1 MRLITRD
8 DFVDTYVKIKQRG
21 FAFFS
26 SKFNL
31 NEVKRAKSAFNHST
45 IDTSNW
51 WIIPKVIERWNLLV
65 TGNKDLGFVDF
76 TVNTFLK
83 DKNNIKMLSL
93 GSGNCSSELK
103 FASYKNF
110 EDILCVDISNVR
122 LQEAKKIAEHKKL
135 TNINF
140 SVSNANTYTFP
151 KNHFDIIYF
160 RASLHHF
167 KNVDH
172 LVGKL
177 IKDAL
182 KPNGFLIIDE
192 YVGPNRLQFSKNQI
206 TAINKAITLIPK
218 KYRKRYKLNLY
229 KNKISGSGLLRMK
242 IADPSECIDSENI
255 LPSIHNNF
263 ETIYEAN
270 YGGNILAAALKD
282 IAHHFREIN
291 SEKEIILNNL
301 FEFEDDYLKKHPSD
315 FVFGIYKPLTL

>member
-8 DFVDTYVKIKQRG
+8 DFVDAYIKIRQRG
-21 FAFFS
+21 LAFFS

-31 NEVKRAKSAFNHST
+31 NEAKRAKSAFNHST

-51 WIIPKVIERWNLLV
+51 WIIPKVLERWNLLV
-65 TGNKDLGFVDF
+65 TGNKDLSFVDF

-103 FASYKNF
+103 FASCKNF

-122 LQEAKKIAEHKKL
+122 LEEAKLIAENKNL

-140 SVSNANTYTFP
+140 SVSNANTYTLP
-151 KNHFDIIYF
+151 KSHFDIVYF

-167 KNVDH
+167 KNVEH

-182 KPNGFLIIDE
+182 KSNGFLIIDE

-206 TAINKAITLIPK
+206 NAINKAITLIPK

-229 KNKISGSGLLRMK
+229 KNKVSGSGLLRMK

-270 YGGNILAAALKD
+270 YGGNILMTVLKD
-282 IAHHFREIN
+282 ISHHFIVLDD
-291 SEKEIILNNL
+291 EKEKVLNQL
-301 FEFEDDYLKKHPSD
+301 FEYEDQYLKTHQSD
-315 FVFGIYKPLTL
+315 FIFGIYKKS